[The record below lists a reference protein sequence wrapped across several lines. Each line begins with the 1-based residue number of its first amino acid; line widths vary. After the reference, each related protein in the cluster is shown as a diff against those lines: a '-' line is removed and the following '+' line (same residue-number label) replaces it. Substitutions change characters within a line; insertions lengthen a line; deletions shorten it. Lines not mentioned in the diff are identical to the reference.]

1 MKYLRI
7 IKISLFLLFIFQM
20 NLGYSQTKNDSLL
33 CNIQDKIYSEFT
45 TSFRANSILGLT
57 TIDSL
62 LKINKNDYFSLY
74 WSSYCQYYQSLFFL
88 KIGQRELSENKIN
101 SAILTLDTLN
111 NKDSEAYA
119 LLAFLQS
126 FSLQFRNSGDIN
138 DWTKKINYNGQK
150 SIAINL
156 VDRFNNNMENIL
168 WYDGRKILL
177 SDANFSMQEP
187 LNKTDWLIDTNDGIL
202 NCHFSPRGARTENIN
217 ALIMKSKF
225 TQPFGTV
232 DGTIVIDGKEEKFTA
247 FGVVEDHHAVW

>member
-138 DWTKKINYNGQK
+138 DWTKKI
-150 SIAINL
+150 I
-156 VDRFNNNMENIL
+156 
-168 WYDGRKILL
+168 
-177 SDANFSMQEP
+177 
-187 LNKTDWLIDTNDGIL
+187 
-202 NCHFSPRGARTENIN
+202 
-217 ALIMKSKF
+217 IMDKN
-225 TQPFGTV
+225 Q
-232 DGTIVIDGKEEKFTA
+232 
-247 FGVVEDHHAVW
+247 

>member
-88 KIGQRELSENKIN
+88 VNQ
-101 SAILTLDTLN
+101 IL
-111 NKDSEAYA
+111 
-119 LLAFLQS
+119 
-126 FSLQFRNSGDIN
+126 
-138 DWTKKINYNGQK
+138 
-150 SIAINL
+150 
-156 VDRFNNNMENIL
+156 
-168 WYDGRKILL
+168 
-177 SDANFSMQEP
+177 
-187 LNKTDWLIDTNDGIL
+187 
-202 NCHFSPRGARTENIN
+202 
-217 ALIMKSKF
+217 
-225 TQPFGTV
+225 
-232 DGTIVIDGKEEKFTA
+232 
-247 FGVVEDHHAVW
+247 

>member
-150 SIAINL
+150 SIAINSKNL
-156 VDRFNNNMENIL
+156 RGWFVLGNNDLHLPASFGGGTKCEKYLLKAISLNERTQENCSFPS
-168 WYDGRKILL
+168 WGKNESYY
-177 SDANFSMQEP
+177 
-187 LNKTDWLIDTNDGIL
+187 
-202 NCHFSPRGARTENIN
+202 
-217 ALIMKSKF
+217 ALISYYIGIEKYKKAKKTLKKAIEKYPDDYMINKL
-225 TQPFGTV
+225 
-232 DGTIVIDGKEEKFTA
+232 KEKLK
-247 FGVVEDHHAVW
+247 D